1 MAPRLKISETQPKEH
16 HLTMEKQPKPQR
28 RVGSDERS
36 CRARR
41 FPWACRLRVLLILL
55 LLHFLLL
62 HLPATR
68 SLAAGGARW
77 PVASAVQRG
86 APDER
91 GLGFFPAVPEA
102 RRAATELTSLRH
114 HSIPATPAHRDGHR
128 TGMLLHPLKMHFLF
142 SVAWKQAILGYGRHK
157 HSASASRTHLG
168 RHRRSA
174 AIRGRTCL
182 LSGRWKK

>member
-1 MAPRLKISETQPKEH
+1 
-16 HLTMEKQPKPQR
+16 MEKQPKPQR
-28 RVGSDERS
+28 RVWSDERS

-41 FPWACRLRVLLILL
+41 FPWACRLRVLLL

-62 HLPATR
+62 HLPAPR
-68 SLAAGGARW
+68 SLAARGARW

-114 HSIPATPAHRDGHR
+114 HSIPSIPATPAHRDGHR
-128 TGMLLHPLKMHFLF
+128 TGMLLHPLKIHFLF
-142 SVAWKQAILGYGRHK
+142 SVAWKQAIRGSERHK

-168 RHRRSA
+168 RHHRSA
-174 AIRGRTCL
+174 AIRGRSCL
-182 LSGRWKK
+182 LFRRWKK